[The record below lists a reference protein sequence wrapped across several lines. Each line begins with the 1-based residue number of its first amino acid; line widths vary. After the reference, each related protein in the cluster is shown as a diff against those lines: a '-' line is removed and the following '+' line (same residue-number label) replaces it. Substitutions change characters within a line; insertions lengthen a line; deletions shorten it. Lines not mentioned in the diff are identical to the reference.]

1 MSDIY
6 HGFERI
12 LSPGASEAEATH
24 SPGAAPS
31 RQRITAKGSATSYE
45 SGLPLSFKD
54 GLPVVPGASLARSVQ
69 LILKRTLLDIPLSL
83 IALIVLLPFLIG
95 VGIAIRLTSKGP
107 ALFAQSRVG
116 RDGRIFL
123 MLKFRTMRAEDCDSS
138 GLSQVTPDDE
148 RVTPIGRFL
157 RTTSI
162 DELPQLWNI
171 LIGDMAIIGPRP
183 MVEGMK
189 AAGVD
194 YREAVPYY
202 DFRHLVKP
210 GLSGWAQANGLR
222 GPTTEMSAARQR
234 IDHDCAYVQNVS
246 LILDIRIIGR
256 TILREFVTGSGV

>member
-12 LSPGASEAEATH
+12 LRPDVGEAGATQSPGIAS
-24 SPGAAPS
+24 S
-31 RQRITAKGSATSYE
+31 RPQPRAKGTDTSHE
-45 SGLPLSFKD
+45 SGLPLSFRD
-54 GLPVVPGASLARSVQ
+54 GLPVVPEASLARSLQ
-69 LILKRTLLDIPLSL
+69 LLLKRTLLDIPLSL
-83 IALIVLLPFLIG
+83 AALIVLLPFLIG
-95 VGIAIRLTSKGP
+95 IGIAIRLTSSGP

-116 RDGRIFL
+116 RDGRTFL
-123 MLKFRTMRAEDCDSS
+123 MLKFRTMRAEDCDAS
-138 GLSQVTPDDE
+138 GLAQVTPDDE

-210 GLSGWAQANGLR
+210 GLSGWAQTNGLR
-222 GPTTEMSAARQR
+222 GPTTDMAVARQR

-246 LILDIRIIGR
+246 LMLDIRIIGR
-256 TILREFVTGSGV
+256 TIVREFVTGSGV

>member
-12 LSPGASEAEATH
+12 LSSGASEADVTQ

-31 RQRITAKGSATSYE
+31 RQRITASGSGISYE
-45 SGLPLSFKD
+45 SGLPLSFND
-54 GLPVVPGASLARSVQ
+54 GMPVVPRPSFARSLQ
-69 LILKRTLLDIPLSL
+69 LVLKRTLLDIPLSL

-95 VGIAIRLTSKGP
+95 IGIAIRLTSKGP

-116 RDGRIFL
+116 RDGRMFR
-123 MLKFRTMRAEDCDSS
+123 MLKFRTIRAEDCDSS

-222 GPTTEMSAARQR
+222 GPTTDMAVARQR

-246 LILDIRIIGR
+246 LMLDIRIIGQ